1 MGWQHKNT
9 LISNVAWQVND
20 KGILTKKYDKI
31 TLTYSQL
38 AISPSGRYGKKLRAS
53 AESLPAGQHP

>member
-9 LISNVAWQVND
+9 LISNVAWHGND
-20 KGILTKKYDKI
+20 KGILTKKCYKI

-38 AISPSGRYGKKLRAS
+38 VLLHLEDMVGSYAPAV
-53 AESLPAGQHP
+53 ESLPAG

>member
-9 LISNVAWQVND
+9 LISNVAWHGND

-38 AISPSGRYGKKLRAS
+38 ALLHLEDMVGSYAPAV
-53 AESLPAGQHP
+53 ESLLAG